1 MSSLSYQHSDH
12 TLPHFPVSQAEP
24 PGLFG
29 HVAYREALVFEIHM
43 SLVTVPWPH
52 HVLSVQSK
60 SHFLALF
67 LQAFALLSFW
77 SPGGEISSSVSIMLP
92 SLGEMEAA
100 LLCTF
105 RMTTL
110 AGE

>member
-12 TLPHFPVSQAEP
+12 TLPHFPVSRAEP

-43 SLVTVPWPH
+43 SLVTVLWPH
-52 HVLSVQSK
+52 HTLFVQTK

-67 LQAFALLSFW
+67 LQAFALLSLW
-77 SPGGEISSSVSIMLP
+77 SPGGEISSSVPFVLP

-110 AGE
+110 TRE